1 MRGKVAYV
9 VKLFLCFR
17 ITPAYAG
24 KREEI
29 RFSENNL

>member
-1 MRGKVAYV
+1 MRGKVTYV

-24 KREEI
+24 KRVK
-29 RFSENNL
+29 SKG